1 MAKYDYEAVRD
12 DGGKVSGSLEAD
24 SPKAAR
30 AAVRALGLLPMAIEE
45 SGPAPSGKGAGKG
58 GSLSASER
66 ALWTRQLAGL
76 VSSGLNLER
85 ALSELVEDDGS
96 KVSRLSTAL
105 RSRVNE
111 GASFARALSE
121 HPESFPEVYVAVVA
135 ASEEA
140 GSLGKALG
148 ALADQLAAREE
159 LRGKLVGASLYPAI
173 VCLLAV
179 AVVGFLLAYV
189 VPQVAGVFAHSKRAL
204 PWLTQVMLGA
214 SALAKAWGPWA
225 LGAAALLGAL
235 GARALK
241 RPAAR
246 LAFDAWTL
254 RLPLAGPLIQ
264 SYNAANYG
272 STLAMLTGSG
282 VPMVKALTGAA
293 MTLGNSA
300 MRQDALEVVALVRE
314 GASLGGCLSRKPRF
328 PKLLAT
334 FARLGEQSGQLPDM
348 LSKASGQ
355 IGEDVQRKAMRM
367 ATILEPLLIVA
378 MGVAVMLIVVAV
390 LLPIINMSSLAR

>member
-1 MAKYDYEAVRD
+1 MKKYDYEALRD
-12 DGGKVSGSLEAD
+12 DGGKVTGSLEAE

-30 AAVRALGLLPMAIEE
+30 AALRAMRLLPMGIEE
-45 SGPAPSGKGAGKG
+45 SDKGELTKRAGAARALK
-58 GSLSASER
+58 ASER
-66 ALWTRQLAGL
+66 ALWTRQLGGL

-85 ALSELVEDDGS
+85 ALSELMEDDGS
-96 KVSRLSTAL
+96 AASSLSTVL
-105 RSRVNE
+105 RARVNE

-140 GSLGKALG
+140 GSLGKALS
-148 ALADQLAAREE
+148 ALADQLAGHEE

-173 VCLLAV
+173 VCILAV
-179 AVVGFLLAYV
+179 AVVGFLLSYV

-214 SALAKAWGPWA
+214 SAMVKAWGPWV
-225 LGAAALLGAL
+225 LGAMVFLAAI
-235 GARALK
+235 GARVLK

-246 LAFDAWTL
+246 LEFDDWIL
-254 RLPLAGPLIQ
+254 KLPLIGPLIK

-293 MTLGNSA
+293 MTLGNAA
-300 MRQDALEVVALVRE
+300 MRQDALDVVDLVRE
-314 GASLGGCLSRKPRF
+314 GASVGGGLSRKPRF

-334 FARLGEQSGQLPDM
+334 FARLGEQSGKLPDM
-348 LSKASGQ
+348 LAKAAGQ
-355 IGEDVQRKAMRM
+355 MGEDVQRKAMRM
-367 ATILEPLLIVA
+367 ATVLEPLLIVA

-390 LLPIINMSSLAR
+390 LLPIINISSLAR